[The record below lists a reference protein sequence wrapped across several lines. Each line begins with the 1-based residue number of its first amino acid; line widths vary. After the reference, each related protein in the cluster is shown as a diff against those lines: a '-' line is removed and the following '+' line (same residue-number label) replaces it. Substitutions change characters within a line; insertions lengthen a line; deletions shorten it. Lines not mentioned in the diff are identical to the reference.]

1 MFTECP
7 ERHSETESESDASSC
22 TVDEDTT
29 YRRPATREKHSQTC
43 GSPSKYSQLY
53 VELFPLSTENRLK
66 QAIRPVR
73 KSFIEKA
80 LSSNKSREIWRVIHR
95 ILKPSPKPLRIDP
108 DELNVHF
115 FTTAQRTI
123 GAPATSLDTLANII
137 DSLPE
142 IPDNIPHFT
151 IQPVIRRGV
160 LECIKS
166 LCSDSSAGADTILTR
181 FVKLV
186 AVYRIA
192 YAHHK
197 QLHKAIIFSY
207 KMENGESLL
216 FLRWSTQP
224 RCMNCGLSRCFRFYS
239 KYLRKLLEYK

>member
-1 MFTECP
+1 MTRPPAPWMKTPHIEDLQQ
-7 ERHSETESESDASSC
+7 ERNTLRRAAHLPNTHS
-22 TVDEDTT
+22 
-29 YRRPATREKHSQTC
+29 
-43 GSPSKYSQLY
+43 
-53 VELFPLSTENRLK
+53 STWNSFRSVNRLK

-207 KMENGESLL
+207 KMENGESL
-216 FLRWSTQP
+216 S
-224 RCMNCGLSRCFRFYS
+224 YS
-239 KYLRKLLEYK
+239 